1 MKNLLQYSLNQ
12 FLYLNLKSFL
22 TTEKITP
29 LFMHGIYEVG
39 KMQNWRDTLY
49 NDQSL
54 WVSFFFPKEM
64 CLLLK

>member
-22 TTEKITP
+22 ITEKITP
-29 LFMHGIYEVG
+29 LFMYGIYEVG

-54 WVSFFFPKEM
+54 
-64 CLLLK
+64 